1 MNTVPELKNHI
12 RKCLFYT
19 EERTDNTKKS
29 LTPPPTFSKRGYIYT
44 YFIVHK
50 IAYAVFII
58 KSKHFVLVFHYESNP
73 FIFYIR
79 TKVLAME
86 TVHRVRDCPRDAKE
100 WQKASNRLNCSDD
113 ANTPKNKY
121 HCLPA
126 ANLSTLL
133 EFCYNKTR
141 YQVVKGTCT
150 IHNQQWGIFYS
161 LKKKKKD

>member
-1 MNTVPELKNHI
+1 MWPLAEMHTKHQMDTVPKLKNHI

-29 LTPPPTFSKRGYIYT
+29 LTHPPFSKRGYIYT
-44 YFIVHK
+44 YFIVHE

-58 KSKHFVLVFHYESNP
+58 KSRHFVLVFHYESNP

-86 TVHRVRDCPRDAKE
+86 NVHRVSDCPRDGKE
-100 WQKASNRLNCSDD
+100 SQQASNRLNCSDD
-113 ANTPKNKY
+113 ANNPENRY

-126 ANLSTLL
+126 ANLTTLL
-133 EFCYNKTR
+133 EFCYNRTR
-141 YQVVKGTCT
+141 PQVVKGTHT
-150 IHNQQWGIFYS
+150 NPNQQ
-161 LKKKKKD
+161 